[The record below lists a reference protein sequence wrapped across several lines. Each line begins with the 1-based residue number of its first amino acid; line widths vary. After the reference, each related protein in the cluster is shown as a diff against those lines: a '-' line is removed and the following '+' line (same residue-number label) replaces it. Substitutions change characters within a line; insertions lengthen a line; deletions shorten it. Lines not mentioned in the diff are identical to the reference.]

1 AFDEF
6 PDFLTALPADLAEEL
21 RASLP
26 PDDLAALSADLTV
39 ESRPVPFLGR
49 LTALLAELA
58 VALGTERLFSRLAS
72 HPAGL
77 TDGHIP
83 SSLGHLS
90 HHLSMPD
97 QRGSRLLALK
107 TAKEAGRPLLHRLFT
122 QARSLTNLAS
132 APNFTD
138 VRHEDQDP

>member
-1 AFDEF
+1 
-6 PDFLTALPADLAEEL
+6 
-21 RASLP
+21 
-26 PDDLAALSADLTV
+26 
-39 ESRPVPFLGR
+39 
-49 LTALLAELA
+49 
-58 VALGTERLFSRLAS
+58 
-72 HPAGL
+72 
-77 TDGHIP
+77 DGHIP

-90 HHLSMPD
+90 HHLSVPD

-138 VRHEDQDP
+138 VRRGNQVPAHRLARRKMPRQPRLPRRNPSCRRPLYQNSNVGEPWPFSRNLQTPPAVGQPEMEKNCMKHLRTLTL